1 MFESLSTRLQDVF
14 KTLRGETRLT
24 PETVEAALREIR
36 LALLEADVNF
46 KVVKA
51 FVDRVRDRA
60 MGQDVLRSLSPS
72 QQVVKIVRDEMLA
85 LFGDSRGRPASRR
98 PSGRASSC
106 CSGCRAPARR
116 RRPASWR
123 KWLTKQGTHPLLV
136 STDVKRPAAIQQLNV
151 VGQKAGGA
159 GARPGGTDGSGRA
172 REGRAGRGRR
182 TSGFDVVIVDT
193 AGRLHIDD
201 ELMTELVAIKDATEP
216 SDLLYVADAMTG
228 QDAIKSAGEFNRRVG
243 VTGVVLT
250 KLDGDAR
257 GGAALSVVS
266 VVGVPIAFV
275 GSGERLED
283 LEPFHPDRVVSRVL
297 GMGDVL
303 SLIERA
309 EAGDRPRRSR
319 AARGE
324 APGERVHARGF
335 PRSAEDDPEDG
346 AARADPRDAARDG
359 QHQGAGGATSRT
371 RSRSAR
377 VEAIISSMTPDER
390 RKQHIINGSRRK
402 RIARGSGTSVEEVN
416 RLLKQFVQM
425 QKMLKSLGGMAG
437 SGGRRRQGCPAPGDA
452 DAAEQRLERSERRRR
467 YWLRRRRH
475 AVCGLGT
482 QARSEP
488 AATGTEPRGHTVR
501 RVRWSSFVCGGPDPR
516 SARSSASS
524 SPTRARRATAAS
536 SRSSGTTTRAPSR
549 RS

>member
-14 KTLRGETRLT
+14 KSLRGETRLT
-24 PETVEAALREIR
+24 PEAVEAALREIR

-60 MGQDVLRSLSPS
+60 LGTEEGVESVRGGLGSLSPS
-72 QQVVKIVRDEMLA
+72 QQVVKIVRDEMVA
-85 LFGDSRGRPASRR
+85 LFGDSQGGLQPTTKRPRVILLLGLQGA
-98 PSGRASSC
+98 GKTTTA
-106 CSGCRAPARR
+106 GKLAQ
-116 RRPASWR
+116 
-123 KWLTKQGTHPLLV
+123 WLSKQGRHPLLV
-136 STDVKRPAAIQQLNV
+136 STDVKRPAAIQQLNIV
-151 VGQKAGGA
+151 AQKANVRVHDPAGQMDPVARAKGA
-159 GARPGGTDGSGRA
+159 VAEATNL
-172 REGRAGRGRR
+172 
-182 TSGFDVVIVDT
+182 GFDTVIVDS

-201 ELMTELVAIKDATEP
+201 ELMSELVAIKDATDP
-216 SDLLYVADAMTG
+216 ADRLYVADAMTG
-228 QDAIKSAGEFNRRVG
+228 QDAIKSAGEFNRLVG

-283 LEPFHPDRVVSRVL
+283 LEPFQPERVVSRML

-309 EAGDRPRRSR
+309 EAAIDR
-319 AARGE
+319 
-324 APGERVHARGF
+324 
-335 PRSAEDDPEDG
+335 D
-346 AARADPRDAARDG
+346 DAARLETKLRANEFTLEDFRDQLKTIRRMGPLDQILGMLPGMG
-359 QHQGAGGATSRT
+359 QVKALADQKPDEKQIG
-371 RSRSAR
+371 R

-425 QKMLKSLGGMAG
+425 QKMMKSLGGMAG
-437 SGGRRRQGCPAPGDA
+437 LSGGGGKDA
-452 DAAEQRLERSERRRR
+452 K
-467 YWLRRRRH
+467 
-475 AVCGLGT
+475 
-482 QARSEP
+482 
-488 AATGTEPRGHTVR
+488 
-501 RVRWSSFVCGGPDPR
+501 
-516 SARSSASS
+516 
-524 SPTRARRATAAS
+524 RRAMQML
-536 SRSSGTTTRAPSR
+536 RNRG
-549 RS
+549 

>member
-1 MFESLSTRLQDVF
+1 MFDSLSTRLQDVF

-24 PETVEAALREIR
+24 EENIEAALREIR

-51 FVDRVRDRA
+51 FIDRVRDRA

-72 QQVVKIVRDEMLA
+72 QQVVRIVRDEMVA
-85 LFGDSRGRPASRR
+85 LFGDAEGGLQPTSKRPRVILLLGLQGA
-98 PSGRASSC
+98 GKTTTA
-106 CSGCRAPARR
+106 GKLA
-116 RRPASWR
+116 
-123 KWLTKQGTHPLLV
+123 KWLTKQGRHPLLV

-151 VGQKAGGA
+151 VGQKAGARVYDPEGEQDPVARATGA
-159 GARPGGTDGSGRA
+159 VK
-172 REGRAGRGRR
+172 EAGNL
-182 TSGFDVVIVDT
+182 GFDVVIVDS

-201 ELMTELVAIKDATEP
+201 ELMAELVAIRDETEP
-216 SDLLYVADAMTG
+216 SDRLYVADAMTG
-228 QDAIKSAGEFNRRVG
+228 QDAIKSAGEFNRLIG

-250 KLDGDAR
+250 KMDGDAR

-309 EAGDRPRRSR
+309 EAAIDQDDAERLEAKIRSNDFTLEDFR
-319 AARGE
+319 DQLKTIRKMGPLE
-324 APGERVHARGF
+324 QILGMLPGMGNVKAL
-335 PRSAEDDPEDG
+335 AENKPDEK
-346 AARADPRDAARDG
+346 
-359 QHQGAGGATSRT
+359 QM
-371 RSRSAR
+371 AR
-377 VEAIISSMTPDER
+377 VEAIIGSMTPDER

-402 RIARGSGTSVEEVN
+402 RIAKGSGTTVEEVN

-437 SGGRRRQGCPAPGDA
+437 MSGGGKKGRRRAM
-452 DAAEQRLERSERRRR
+452 EM
-467 YWLRRRRH
+467 LR
-475 AVCGLGT
+475 G
-482 QARSEP
+482 
-488 AATGTEPRGHTVR
+488 RG
-501 RVRWSSFVCGGPDPR
+501 
-516 SARSSASS
+516 
-524 SPTRARRATAAS
+524 
-536 SRSSGTTTRAPSR
+536 
-549 RS
+549 

>member
-1 MFESLSTRLQDVF
+1 MFESLSTRLQDAF
-14 KTLRGETRLT
+14 KTLRGEARLT
-24 PETVEAALREIR
+24 PENIEAALREIR

-51 FVDRVRDRA
+51 FIDRVRDRA

-85 LFGDSRGRPASRR
+85 LFGDAQSGLQQSTKRPRVVLLLGLQGA
-98 PSGRASSC
+98 GKTTTA
-106 CSGCRAPARR
+106 AKLAM
-116 RRPASWR
+116 
-123 KWLTKQGTHPLLV
+123 WLTKQGRHPLLV

-151 VGQKAGGA
+151 VGEKAGVRVHDPAGQLDPVTRAKGA
-159 GARPGGTDGSGRA
+159 LAEA
-172 REGRAGRGRR
+172 QNL
-182 TSGFDVVIVDT
+182 GFDVVIVDT

-201 ELMTELVAIKDATEP
+201 ELMTELVAIKDVTDP

-283 LEPFHPDRVVSRVL
+283 LEPFHPERVVSRVL
-297 GMGDVL
+297 GMGDVM

-309 EAGDRPRRSR
+309 EAAIDVEDAEKLEEKIR
-319 AARGE
+319 ANEFTLEDFRDQLRAIKKMGPLE
-324 APGERVHARGF
+324 QILGMLPGMGNLKALTENKPDEKQV
-335 PRSAEDDPEDG
+335 E
-346 AARADPRDAARDG
+346 
-359 QHQGAGGATSRT
+359 
-371 RSRSAR
+371 R
-377 VEAIISSMTPDER
+377 VEAIINSMTPDER

-402 RIARGSGTSVEEVN
+402 RIAKGSGTSVEEVN

-437 SGGRRRQGCPAPGDA
+437 LAGGGGGKAARRRAMQM
-452 DAAEQRLERSERRRR
+452 
-467 YWLRRRRH
+467 LRN
-475 AVCGLGT
+475 
-482 QARSEP
+482 
-488 AATGTEPRGHTVR
+488 RG
-501 RVRWSSFVCGGPDPR
+501 
-516 SARSSASS
+516 
-524 SPTRARRATAAS
+524 
-536 SRSSGTTTRAPSR
+536 
-549 RS
+549 